1 MFSHNRP
8 HCSAMDAPAYRHP
21 IDRFYATLGTL
32 CAQTERRVSSNSSH
46 PLAPAPRGLVRAPS
60 QRGTVRLAPGKI
72 ASPSSPPS
80 RGCAPLRGR
89 VHADAQSCFQ
99 TASPPTACSQPPD
112 FSPMGEAKPPAKSPA
127 SGSSIPRP
135 ARAAGVLKA
144 PLKTPE
150 FSRKW
155 GCFQEAPVGGGPSPP
170 PSLNAVG
177 SPRHLS
183 RGGGTFRAPAIIRLA
198 GRNFSIGLEFFG
210 KLALCPGN
218 GGCLR
223 KTWSVATPP
232 RDFFLVVT
240 GIWLSGSFSFQGVFS
255 KIAPERSFPELKV
268 SKSFSN
274 FPGKF
279 PGNPDFWAA
288 TPQFFPGSD
297 RPGQFHALLPV
308 LASRREINF
317 CCKFLWRHK

>member
-46 PLAPAPRGLVRAPS
+46 PLAPAPGGLVRAPS

-72 ASPSSPPS
+72 ASPSSPPF

-144 PLKTPE
+144 PLKTPK

-183 RGGGTFRAPAIIRLA
+183 RGGARFEPQPSSGSQAGIFQLA
-198 GRNFSIGLEFFG
+198 WNFS
-210 KLALCPGN
+210 GN
-218 GGCLR
+218 
-223 KTWSVATPP
+223 WPS
-232 RDFFLVVT
+232 
-240 GIWLSGSFSFQGVFS
+240 
-255 KIAPERSFPELKV
+255 APEMLGVCGKRGAWQHRRV
-268 SKSFSN
+268 IFS
-274 FPGKF
+274 
-279 PGNPDFWAA
+279 W
-288 TPQFFPGSD
+288 
-297 RPGQFHALLPV
+297 L
-308 LASRREINF
+308 
-317 CCKFLWRHK
+317 